1 MHNGQAYRNNM
12 YQRRRKD
19 VIQSERG
26 IKNDKGIGTTNFTN
40 ERRLFDVRREKIAP
54 SNRKW
59 FNASDVSKMNAYRPT
74 VRYAPVFR
82 DYVDS
87 VFRATTLDRNQ
98 IIRAALF
105 AAAYSERFY
114 SILKQYQKKDV
125 PLPSPPWQLEQK
137 ELWMEQTPRRE
148 GEIPKV
154 FRPSSEGIKIRIG

>member
-1 MHNGQAYRNNM
+1 
-12 YQRRRKD
+12 
-19 VIQSERG
+19 
-26 IKNDKGIGTTNFTN
+26 
-40 ERRLFDVRREKIAP
+40 
-54 SNRKW
+54 
-59 FNASDVSKMNAYRPT
+59 MNAYRPT